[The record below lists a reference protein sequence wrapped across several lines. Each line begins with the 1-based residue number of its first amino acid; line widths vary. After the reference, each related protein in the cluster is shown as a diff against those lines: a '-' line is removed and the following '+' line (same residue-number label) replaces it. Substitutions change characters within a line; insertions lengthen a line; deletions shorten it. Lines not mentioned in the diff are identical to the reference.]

1 MLSVTDRTVTRRVH
15 TTALTLTKDKLLAEE
30 FANEVHMTDEERR
43 DISALA
49 ESVCLQYAVMGEH
62 APLALLITHLGFY
75 GGRVALT
82 MGQLNK
88 IAEFNRQHAAK
99 NPGPA
104 QEAKAA

>member
-15 TTALTLTKDKLLAEE
+15 TTALTLTKDKQLAEE

-82 MGQLNK
+82 MNQLNK

-99 NPGPA
+99 AA
-104 QEAKAA
+104 QAPELAKAA